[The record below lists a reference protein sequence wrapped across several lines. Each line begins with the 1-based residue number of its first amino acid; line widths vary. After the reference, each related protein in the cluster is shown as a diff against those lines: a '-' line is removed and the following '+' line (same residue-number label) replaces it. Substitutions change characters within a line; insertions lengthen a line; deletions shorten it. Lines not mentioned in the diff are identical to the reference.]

1 MSGKRVRKNPEK
13 EKASA
18 GSPYSLR
25 ENILTAMQ
33 VPGDLACKDPI
44 ITLTGPSRAVI
55 ENYKSI
61 LFYSGEKLIILTCKG
76 KVTLQ
81 GKNLEIANYSPM
93 EMEVKGFISCVLME
107 RG

>member
-1 MSGKRVRKNPEK
+1 MSGKRARKNPEK
-13 EKASA
+13 EKTSA

-44 ITLTGPSRAVI
+44 ITLTGPSRAVV

-61 LFYSGEKLIILTCKG
+61 LFYSSEQLIILTCKG

-81 GKNLEIANYSPM
+81 GKNLEIASYSPM
-93 EMEVKGFISCVLME
+93 EMEIKGFISCVLME

>member
-1 MSGKRVRKNPEK
+1 MSGKRARKNPEK
-13 EKASA
+13 EKTSA
-18 GSPYSLR
+18 GSLYSLR

-33 VPGDLACKDPI
+33 IPGDLACKDSI

-61 LFYSGEKLIILTCKG
+61 LFYSSEQLIILTCKG

-81 GKNLEIANYSPM
+81 GKNLEIAAYSPM
-93 EMEVKGFISCVLME
+93 EMEIKGFISCVLME